1 MHDGASDIVFFGLGG
16 EFPRWTG
23 PIPLNEPGTAL
34 PTLKAS
40 VFWPTGPGKHRL
52 EPATGNSCRSSPIH
66 VGAAHA
72 DVSQSMLPY
81 WVRVMKSKM

>member
-1 MHDGASDIVFFGLGG
+1 MDRAYPPHRAGYRPSDPEGKRFLAHWAG
-16 EFPRWTG
+16 E
-23 PIPLNEPGTAL
+23 
-34 PTLKAS
+34 
-40 VFWPTGPGKHRL
+40 HRL